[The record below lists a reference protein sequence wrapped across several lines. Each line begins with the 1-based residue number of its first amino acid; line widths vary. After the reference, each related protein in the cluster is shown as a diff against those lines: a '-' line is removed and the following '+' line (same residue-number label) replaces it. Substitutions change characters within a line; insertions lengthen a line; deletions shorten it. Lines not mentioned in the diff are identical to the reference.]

1 MQISEQSLEP
11 QVSTDTNSIDPQSS
25 SPTPGQNSAPE
36 MNSLS
41 SQVLPVA
48 RQSANHARGCGI
60 RFALP
65 HWHKPYGEAL
75 LQDNPSKLPAAI
87 AAAEQAIIARYLELS
102 ASTILAEERRDHRHA
117 VDTLSDLKRMA
128 PLENGDKKNG
138 VENDQTR

>member
-1 MQISEQSLEP
+1 MLIIEESLEP
-11 QVSTDTNSIDPQSS
+11 QVSTATDSIDPQTT
-25 SPTPGQNSAPE
+25 SPTLGQGIQPE

-48 RQSANHARGCGI
+48 PQSANHARACGI
-60 RFALP
+60 GFALP

-75 LQDNPSKLPAAI
+75 LQDNPGKLAAAI

-102 ASTILAEERRDHRHA
+102 ASTILTEERLDLRHA
-117 VDTLSDLKRMA
+117 VDTLSDLKRTA